1 MEYIDKIFV
10 INLNGN
16 EENWNR
22 CLSEL
27 KKYKITNYERFIF
40 NIPEFKSIKSKNYKN
55 FSHNFLIKKKLINNI
70 EEYIRFEYAIKM
82 AHLKIIDLSI
92 KKFYNEIII
101 LEDAFAFKDNF
112 NYEIDLILK
121 EANKCY
127 YGLLY
132 LSDID
137 GKKEFFS
144 YTSKLKIIKEIHE
157 TLAYS
162 LSNRLF
168 NIFKKT
174 IINSDCELNKL
185 IREDIN
191 EKYSIYLSNPDV
203 IKLSDNSKYQ
213 KKKTLTVKIK
223 K

>member
-22 CLSEL
+22 CLLEF
-27 KKYKITNYERFIF
+27 KKNNITNFERFIF
-40 NIPEFKSIKSKNYKN
+40 NIPEFKDIKSKNYRN
-55 FSHNFLIKKKLINNI
+55 FSHNFLIKKKIINNI
-70 EEYIRFEYAIKM
+70 EEYIRFEYAIKI

-101 LEDAFAFKDNF
+101 LEDAFSFKNNF
-112 NYEIDLILK
+112 NYEIDLILN

-137 GKKEFFS
+137 KKKEFFS

-185 IREDIN
+185 IRDNIN

-203 IKLSDNSKYQ
+203 IKLSDNLKYE
-213 KKKTLTVKIK
+213 KKKTLTVKIIK
-223 K
+223 